1 MSSDG
6 VYVDT
11 TPPQVSRTYKVIE
24 VTSADSNADIDYTT
38 DATTLHI
45 DWSNVFVDDESDL
58 ERFIVCIGTEKGQ
71 CDIAEAEITDV
82 DTTHAQL
89 SDLNLDTFVV
99 YHASVTACNMA
110 WLCSVSHSDGVKVCV
125 DVSYFI

>member
-1 MSSDG
+1 M
-6 VYVDT
+6 
-11 TPPQVSRTYKVIE
+11 SRTYKVIE
-24 VTSADSNADIDYTT
+24 VTSGDSNADIDYTT

-58 ERFIVCIGTEKGQ
+58 EMFIVCIGTEKGQ
-71 CDIAEAEITDV
+71 CDVAIAEITDV
-82 DTTHAQL
+82 ATTHAQL

-110 WLCSVSHSDGVKVCV
+110 KLCSVSHSDGVKVCFFCV
-125 DVSYFI
+125 FISIFM